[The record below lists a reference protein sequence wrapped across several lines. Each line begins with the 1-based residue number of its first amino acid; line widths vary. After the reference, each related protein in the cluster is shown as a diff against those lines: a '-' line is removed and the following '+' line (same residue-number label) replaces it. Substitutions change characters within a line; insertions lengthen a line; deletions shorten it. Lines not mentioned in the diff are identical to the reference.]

1 MQKEIDRVPSHI
13 GAANGTIH
21 PASAGVVYF
30 RWDNSYS
37 WLTAKELTYL
47 VEVATV
53 DVQPQQDFMMR
64 TPLTPRR
71 QSVPVED
78 ANASAMAAA
87 NAAAAAAAA
96 VAQAEVV
103 KLRREIEALMPLQGE
118 NSQQRREIESLTQ
131 QLAALR
137 SESAK
142 DKEELSYLRE
152 KALLQ
157 APRDEGAADRL
168 ASALQENAR
177 LESELQVA
185 RAGRVTAT
193 QDLSRAER
201 QRDMAHEAMQE
212 VQAKATHSLSA
223 AEKQRARDKNDIL
236 TLRATIEGLTAK
248 EALLTSELTAL
259 RSNVRSVSPPRR
271 EPPSNVTGAPPSAG
285 PKSPQ
290 LEHVVNVSIVDPT
303 VPVSIEKVLEAGEN
317 AQEARGEGA
326 FQSPPTSNENAA
338 GMNPFLVPVN
348 AMLYGITLG
357 NVNPWGHDL
366 PEQVG
371 QQQPSMHQS
380 SENDSS
386 APVYTAEGLAAW
398 AVVRQQQELQA
409 LASTKPPRPDGAR
422 DLASSAPLKG
432 ILKRGSVGEDT
443 PGSTPKLG
451 ASDSPRSTPKGVE
464 SRTGILGLFMGSS
477 TVVSNP

>member
-1 MQKEIDRVPSHI
+1 M
-13 GAANGTIH
+13 
-21 PASAGVVYF
+21 
-30 RWDNSYS
+30 
-37 WLTAKELTYL
+37 
-47 VEVATV
+47 

-71 QSVPVED
+71 QSVPAED

-131 QLAALR
+131 QLVAFR

-157 APRDEGAADRL
+157 APRDEGTADRL

-185 RAGRVTAT
+185 RATAT
-193 QDLSRAER
+193 QNLSRVER

-223 AEKQRARDKNDIL
+223 AEQQRARDNNDIL

-259 RSNVRSVSPPRR
+259 RSNACSISPPRR
-271 EPPSNVTGAPPSAG
+271 EPRSKVTDAPFSAG
-285 PKSPQ
+285 PKTPQ
-290 LEHVVNVSIVDPT
+290 LEHVVNMSIVDPT
-303 VPVSIEKVLEAGEN
+303 VPVPLEKVLEAGEN

-326 FQSPPTSNENAA
+326 LQGPPTQNADAA

-348 AMLYGITLG
+348 AVLYGITLG

-371 QQQPSMHQS
+371 QQQAPIHQS
-380 SENDSS
+380 SETDSS
-386 APVYTAEGLAAW
+386 APVYTAEQLAAW

-409 LASTKPPRPDGAR
+409 LASQKPPRPDGAR

-451 ASDSPRSTPKGVE
+451 ASDSPKSTPKGVE

-477 TVVSNP
+477 SVVSNA